1 MEARDFENFQKSL
14 KNVKIPKMSK
24 IVPKSVQK
32 CLEHVSGQIF
42 AKNFFAHCSMEA
54 RDFEKFQKKSK
65 KFQNSKKNPKSFPN
79 ISKRVLN
86 VFWGK
91 FLEKILGP
99 VFHGGSILRI
109 FSKKIKKISKF

>member
-14 KNVKIPKMSK
+14 KNVKIPKTSK

-32 CLEHVSGQIF
+32 CFEHVSGQIF
-42 AKNFFAHCSMEA
+42 AEKIFTQCSMEA
-54 RDFEKFQKKSK
+54 RDLEKFQKKIKKISK
-65 KFQNSKKNPKSFPN
+65 IQKYPKSFPN

-91 FLEKILGP
+91 FLEK
-99 VFHGGSILRI
+99 F
-109 FSKKIKKISKF
+109 